1 MAPQAQACVLLA
13 IFPLTTRNEDLGL
26 RFYGLHGVVVVV
38 VVVVAVVV
46 VVVVVVVVAVEVV
59 VVVVVVVVAVVGKPA
74 CSKAIQKLQIPR
86 TDTVACVIT
95 GYLHEGS

>member
-59 VVVVVVVVAVVGKPA
+59 VVVVVVAVVGKPA

>member
-59 VVVVVVVVAVVGKPA
+59 VVVVVVVAVVGKPA